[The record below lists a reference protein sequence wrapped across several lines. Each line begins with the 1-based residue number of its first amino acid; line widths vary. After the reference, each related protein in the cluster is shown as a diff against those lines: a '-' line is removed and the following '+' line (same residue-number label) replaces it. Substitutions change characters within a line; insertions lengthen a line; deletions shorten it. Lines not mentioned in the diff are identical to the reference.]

1 MENSAALVPYLL
13 GSAMILLLSFL
24 WVTALLNIRG
34 QMRGDDFSLS
44 VLVFMAITISV
55 LTICLILVA
64 DAVFLDNG
72 SGAYSPWSDWGFRL
86 GS

>member
-1 MENSAALVPYLL
+1 METSAALLPYLL

-24 WVTALLNIRG
+24 WVTALLNIRS
-34 QMRGDDFSLS
+34 QMRREVFSPS
-44 VLVFMAITISV
+44 VLVFMAVTISV

-64 DAVFLDNG
+64 DAVFLDNTG
-72 SGAYSPWSDWGFRL
+72 ETHSPWSDWGFRL